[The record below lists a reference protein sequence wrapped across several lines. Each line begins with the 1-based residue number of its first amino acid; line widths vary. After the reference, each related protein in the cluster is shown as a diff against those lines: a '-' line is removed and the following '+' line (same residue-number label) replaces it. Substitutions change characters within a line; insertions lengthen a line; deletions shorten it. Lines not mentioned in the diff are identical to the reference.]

1 LFLRGRGSL
10 NPPQFRDVSSQ
21 KGGCLSINHQ
31 KLSPCGRKTPF
42 CLSQLNFYG
51 GEKVAKKLSKETV
64 IIEVQLAKSDYER
77 LVKNASERGFIT
89 LSEYIR
95 NALRNA

>member
-1 LFLRGRGSL
+1 MT
-10 NPPQFRDVSSQ
+10 
-21 KGGCLSINHQ
+21 KKI
-31 KLSPCGRKTPF
+31 
-42 CLSQLNFYG
+42 
-51 GEKVAKKLSKETV
+51 AKESV

>member
-1 LFLRGRGSL
+1 MRGKPLVFTGESNL
-10 NPPQFRDVSSQ
+10 VI
-21 KGGCLSINHQ
+21 L
-31 KLSPCGRKTPF
+31 LERKTPF

-77 LVKNASERGFIT
+77 LVKNASEKGFIT